1 MKKLI
6 ISALFLLP
14 LLIGCA
20 VSPKIPPTTQV
31 HTQVVVDSAL
41 LQPCPSLPLL
51 DTDTSYETLAAHY
64 ITTIGL
70 YGECAIRHRSA
81 AQALRNLTTESTP

>member
-1 MKKLI
+1 MKKLVI
-6 ISALFLLP
+6 MGLFLLP
-14 LLIGCA
+14 VLIGCA
-20 VSPKIPPTTQV
+20 VSPKIPTTTQV

-51 DTDTSYETLAAHY
+51 DMDSSYETLAAHY

-81 AQALRNLTTESTP
+81 AQALRNLTSESTP